1 MKFSEIKYQRMEQ
14 HQNKVCE
21 AIYKILSSFSKID
34 IDNVKEFLQFDK
46 LNDIFSRTYSASS
59 IGSMSGKKTNGIIR
73 SGAANFIYK
82 VYENE
87 NIKQLKA
94 DFDNRMA
101 ELNENIRLWAEF
113 PAYIFNL
120 KEVLFKS
127 VFGTIPV

>member
-1 MKFSEIKYQRMEQ
+1 MQKHSHIKVICNGKLGLLQILSAYIYPPDGSEIKYQRMEQ

-87 NIKQLKA
+87 I
-94 DFDNRMA
+94 
-101 ELNENIRLWAEF
+101 
-113 PAYIFNL
+113 
-120 KEVLFKS
+120 
-127 VFGTIPV
+127 